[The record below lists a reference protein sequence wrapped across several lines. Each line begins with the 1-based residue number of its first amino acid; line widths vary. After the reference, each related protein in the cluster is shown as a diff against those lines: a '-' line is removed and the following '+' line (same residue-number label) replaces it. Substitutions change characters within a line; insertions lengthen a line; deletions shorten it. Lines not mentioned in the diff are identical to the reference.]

1 QHRGRVAL
9 LARVREHD
17 LAVSSTRSTMG
28 AAASRADA
36 ACNRAFE
43 FHAQSTAFA
52 RAQDS
57 FDKARTTSDAT
68 PAAARPFL
76 DEAEKA
82 LSSER
87 LFQR

>member
-1 QHRGRVAL
+1 MKV
-9 LARVREHD
+9 LATF
-17 LAVSSTRSTMG
+17 LI
-28 AAASRADA
+28 ASIETVQGLTSPLFTAADA